1 MHCKLHQ
8 KKRPKDVFFDTA
20 PPGELAAGEGFEPSQ
35 TESES
40 VVLPLHHP
48 AVWCFN
54 YNKFVFE
61 VNIFPLKSHKLNLV
75 FQGGA

>member
-1 MHCKLHQ
+1 
-8 KKRPKDVFFDTA
+8 
-20 PPGELAAGEGFEPSQ
+20 
-35 TESES
+35 
-40 VVLPLHHP
+40 
-48 AVWCFN
+48 VWCFN